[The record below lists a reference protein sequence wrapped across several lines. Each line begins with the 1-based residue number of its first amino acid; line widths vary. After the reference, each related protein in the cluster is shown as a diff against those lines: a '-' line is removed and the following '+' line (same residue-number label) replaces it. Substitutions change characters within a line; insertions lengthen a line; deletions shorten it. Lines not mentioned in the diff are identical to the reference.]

1 MATKADI
8 PVAGT
13 CDPKFAAV
21 EDVFRRNMQDGDPV
35 CGDELGACV
44 SVVVEGETVVDLWG
58 GYRDAARTRPWEK
71 DTTTCMMSVTKSCA
85 AIALL
90 TLIDRGIVGMEEKVN
105 RYWPGFS
112 GGGKEDMTVRTLIS
126 HQSGVIYADAA
137 PAGSLWDGHSVEA
150 ALEAAIPEWM
160 PGTAGAYHSFT
171 YGPLLNGLIRHV
183 DGRDVGTFWREEI
196 AVPLGIEFQIGL
208 TAAEAKNRAEF
219 VETPGTPSRDG
230 IKGDAES
237 PLLRA
242 WNPLPKDE
250 DFNSENWVHNQFA
263 SANGHGNARAI
274 ARLYGGL
281 ANGGVI
287 DGMRFLSE
295 ACIADAIREHW
306 DNLDRMT
313 NRPFRFGCGFML
325 SCPPFPFGGQRD
337 NFGHT
342 GIGGAIGFGDP
353 HRRLA
358 FSYCG
363 NRMAPIADTGPFAG
377 PMIDALYAAE

>member
-1 MATKADI
+1 MAEI
-8 PVAGT
+8 PVSGT

-21 EDVFRRNMQDGDPV
+21 EAAFWRNMQDGDPV

-44 SVVVEGETVVDLWG
+44 SVVVEGEAVVDLWG
-58 GYRDAARTRPWEK
+58 GYRDAARTQPWLP
-71 DTTTCMMSVTKSCA
+71 DTTTCMMSVTKACSA
-85 AIALL
+85 VALL
-90 TLIDRGIVGMEEKVN
+90 TLIERGTVAMEEKVSH
-105 RYWPGFS
+105 YWPEFS

-137 PAGSLWDGHSVEA
+137 PAGSLWDGRSVEK
-150 ALEAAIPEWM
+150 ALEAATPEWP
-160 PGTAGAYHSFT
+160 PGTGGAYHSFT
-171 YGPLLNGLIRHV
+171 YGPLLNGLIRHA
-183 DGRDVGTFWREEI
+183 DGRDVGTVWREDVAI
-196 AVPLGIEFQIGL
+196 PFGIDFQIGL
-208 TAAEAKNRAEF
+208 NAEEAGRRAEF

-242 WNPLPKDE
+242 WNPMPKTE
-250 DFNSENWVHNQFA
+250 DFNSSDWVHNQFA
-263 SANGHGNARAI
+263 SASGHGNARAI

-281 ANGGVI
+281 SNGGVI
-287 DGMRFLSE
+287 DGQRLLSE
-295 ACIADAIREHW
+295 ELIADAIREHW
-306 DNLDRMT
+306 DDLDRMT

-325 SCPPFPFGGQRD
+325 SCPPFPFGGHRD

-353 HRRLA
+353 HRHLA

-363 NRMAPIADTGPFAG
+363 NRMTPIADTGPFAG
-377 PMIDALYAAE
+377 PMIEAVYAAL